1 MYKKYRKVRLAHF
14 GIEDL
19 LSWDETRQSGIMGDK
34 NLCFFFFS
42 KAEYLL
48 NKIILTYEND
58 DDGGV
63 NANPYFT
70 LYENKSLQRK
80 KEKDTFS

>member
-1 MYKKYRKVRLAHF
+1 
-14 GIEDL
+14 
-19 LSWDETRQSGIMGDK
+19 MGDK

-58 DDGGV
+58 DGV
-63 NANPYFT
+63 NANPYFN

>member
-1 MYKKYRKVRLAHF
+1 
-14 GIEDL
+14 
-19 LSWDETRQSGIMGDK
+19 MGDK

-48 NKIILTYEND
+48 NKIILTYENND
-58 DDGGV
+58 GV
-63 NANPYFT
+63 NANPYFN